1 MRSGAEMKLSYSG
14 EISEGVIYFTDED
27 INAQNLRA
35 VNNLIDQMHENKC
48 DRYGGSYKWVGVDG
62 QKITDFLAMY
72 KSHPDSRKADC
83 KLLSQYIK
91 AQLAQGELVDWTVL
105 LMATSIKLEDGQ
117 GNDVS
122 RYFTCGLDVGAVTRK
137 RMPQESDKTNQ
148 RFTLKRLIG
157 PGHEY
162 ADLSKEE
169 AAAALDLSIRHWE
182 KSENKNKSE
191 NPPTSPGGG
200 AVRRCRP
207 KTRGL
212 LLLYPLLNAESMA
225 DNSLAPVMGFA
236 ISFPKSDTAK
246 EISYTVNNIF
256 DKYGD
261 LGD

>member
-14 EISEGVIYFTDED
+14 EISEGVIYFTDPD
-27 INAQNLRA
+27 TNAQNLKA
-35 VNNLIDQMHENKC
+35 VNNLIDQMQDNKS
-48 DRYGGSYKWVGVDG
+48 DNYGSSYKWVKVSGK
-62 QKITDFLAMY
+62 KITDFLAIY
-72 KSHPDSRKADC
+72 RSHPDSRKADC

-91 AQLAQGELVDWTVL
+91 AQIAQGELVDWTVL
-105 LMATSIKLEDGQ
+105 LMATAIKFEDGK
-117 GNDVS
+117 NYDVS
-122 RYFTCGLDVGAVTRK
+122 QYFNGNLNVGAVTRK
-137 RMPQESDKTNQ
+137 RVPQESDKTNQ

-162 ADLSKEE
+162 VDLSKDE
-169 AAAALDLSIRHWE
+169 AAAALDLSIQHWE
-182 KSENKNKSE
+182 KSQNKNKSE
-191 NPPTSPGGG
+191 NPPVSPGGG

-212 LLLYPLLNAESMA
+212 LLLYPLLNTESTA
-225 DNSLAPVMGFA
+225 DKSLAPVIGFA